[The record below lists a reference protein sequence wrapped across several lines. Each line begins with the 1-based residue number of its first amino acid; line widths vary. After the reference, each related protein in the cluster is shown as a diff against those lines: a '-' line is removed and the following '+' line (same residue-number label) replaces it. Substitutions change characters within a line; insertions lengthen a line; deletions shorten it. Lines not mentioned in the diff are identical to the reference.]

1 MREDRMIM
9 VVRFS
14 DNIIG
19 SFDVDVN
26 AQPDLATYI
35 FTRMENGAPNGKM
48 GTLTIHDRTHTAEF
62 RYDFLTLRGSVIE
75 QKKMIDNYY
84 FKCVGDMFCFRAY
97 ICHRNLWLK
106 CGAGMFNLDEQAI
119 LDSVEGHCRQ

>member
-1 MREDRMIM
+1 MIL
-9 VVRFS
+9 VVQFS

-26 AQPDLATYI
+26 AQPGLSTYV
-35 FTRMENGAPNGKM
+35 FTRLDDGIPAPAKGM
-48 GTLTIHDRTHTAEF
+48 LTIHDRTHTAEF

-75 QKKMIDNYY
+75 QKRMVDNYY

-106 CGAGMFNLDEQAI
+106 CGAGMFSLDEQTI
-119 LDSVEGHCRQ
+119 LDSVEGRCRQ